1 MIALSAWPGA
11 SAFHLTNPA
20 AIARFLDPLV
30 HKYLR
35 WVASHK
41 TKSMEENNA
50 KQRNKVKSGGLA
62 WPYIHRVFAALWL
75 PRTSDSDPQC
85 IVRGLPNF
93 IRYMIRQI
101 AEACFGEKSS

>member
-1 MIALSAWPGA
+1 MIALPAWLGA

-35 WVASHK
+35 WVASLK

-50 KQRNKVKSGGLA
+50 KRRDKVGIGRPGPA
-62 WPYIHRVFAALWL
+62 VYIQLVSIRGSMVTPHK
-75 PRTSDSDPQC
+75 PQ
-85 IVRGLPNF
+85 
-93 IRYMIRQI
+93 
-101 AEACFGEKSS
+101 